1 MTQEER
7 GNEYRMNLSGP
18 LLHARSE
25 METIDLD
32 RTTCY
37 TPSETLLFRAIGE
50 RSDLAE

>member
-25 METIDLD
+25 METRDLD
-32 RTTCY
+32 RTT
-37 TPSETLLFRAIGE
+37 LRLFCFE
-50 RSDLAE
+50 RLARDPI